1 MHIKNQNTSVENSD
15 NCGVVMLINNQ
26 LGYGKNCSMTPRSLW
41 DLHIDQ
47 VNNDAKVNSV
57 VSDYKINNNKITRN
71 TSFLREIK
79 IILN

>member
-1 MHIKNQNTSVENSD
+1 MHIKKQNTFVENSD

-26 LGYGKNCSMTPRSLW
+26 LGYDKNCSMTPRSLW
-41 DLHIDQ
+41 DSHIDE
-47 VNNDAKVNSV
+47 VNNDAKENSV

-71 TSFLREIK
+71 TSFLCEIK

>member
-1 MHIKNQNTSVENSD
+1 MHIKNQNTFVENSD

-26 LGYGKNCSMTPRSLW
+26 LGYGNNYSMIPRSLW
-41 DLHIDQ
+41 DSHIDE
-47 VNNDAKVNSV
+47 VNNDTKENSV

-71 TSFLREIK
+71 TSLLCETK